1 MIPILFEKTE
11 SAFTSNGIG
20 RLADAITCT
29 VPEERNG
36 IFDLTMTYPMTG
48 LHYADLKEERFI
60 FAQPRPGA
68 RNQAFKIC
76 KISKP
81 LNGVVT
87 VYAQHISYQLSKV
100 VVMPFTAGSCAAAF
114 TGLKNNSVGDN
125 PFTFYTDKAVTASFK
140 VSVPSSLRSLLG
152 GVEGSIL
159 DQFGTGEYEWDMY
172 TVRFLLHRGQ
182 DNGVTIRYGKNLTD
196 LQNDTS
202 TENVYTAIVPF
213 YANETTTVTLPE
225 RILYGE
231 HVSDYSLIL
240 AQPVDFSERFGE
252 NVPTEAQLR
261 SAAQTYLAQSDNWKL
276 SSNVKVSFVNLAD
289 TEEYKNVSALQRV
302 NLCDTVTIVHQDLGV
317 ETKAQVVKVEYDVL
331 NERYNSIELGDVR
344 ANLAQTIVEASGFTR
359 QVVTK
364 TALQQAIEHA
374 TQMITGGLGG
384 YVVINRNAN
393 GQPEEILILGEESGG
408 DIEQAV
414 NVWRWNKNGLGHSHN
429 GYDGPYDDVALTADG
444 QINGQLIAAGTL
456 SAGKI
461 TTGLLT
467 SPMNPETYWDLDA
480 GIFHMSASTAQQI
493 AAYVDANGW
502 YFATPYTID
511 ENFVAFFTAYLQ
523 NGDLDVTHEYA
534 AYDFLWYQKDDF
546 NIRYLSK
553 GYWLQY
559 DLHDLPY
566 GGTIICVFDPQQYWT
581 LADDELDEI
590 TTSDGDPITML
601 SNLTQRGE
609 INLLTYDGDYILDDD
624 NDIIIGT
631 GIIESKALR
640 VENDF
645 TNGVKTQRLEVS
657 VDGLTSTV
665 QAISEDQT
673 LMKSE
678 IRQTAEAIITEVS
691 AERRRATGEEE
702 TLRSQINQTAGSIS
716 LSVDNGDSASVLSL
730 SYTDTDGH
738 VITLASETIEMTG
751 LVKFTDL
758 STSGSTT
765 INGDNITTGHLSASR
780 ISGGTLTLGGSNNT
794 NGTMSIQN
802 ASGNT
807 FGTWDN
813 SGLYVM
819 SPNSF
824 RTSITTDGK
833 LHVYRYQNG
842 WKEIGNL
849 GQFGVTINARNKGT
863 TQTYN
868 NVFTINAVSANTPG
882 FAIAI
887 DGVPYYAMNTSDT
900 AGGGMDLTER
910 GFRHYFKGEIY
921 CDSTFKTWVGYG
933 WTGNWSDY
941 SWQYGTPEVGTGGN
955 VAIWRGDNAG
965 NLVVEGTIYRYN
977 TPQDVSD
984 RREKHDIEDLTTGSS
999 LDLIMGLKPVAFRFN
1014 YSPEAL
1020 HHGFIAQDVDEVA
1033 PWNVTKPENGGTMTI
1048 AYQDFIA
1055 DLVKVVQYQEERIRR
1070 LEAAHG

>member
-1 MIPILFEKTE
+1 MIPILYDKTE
-11 SAFTSNGIG
+11 TSFTSNGIG
-20 RLADAITCT
+20 RLADAVSCVIE
-29 VPEERNG
+29 EERNG
-36 IFDLTMTYPMTG
+36 IFELTMTYPMTG
-48 LHYADLKEERFI
+48 LHYADLEEERYI

-68 RNQAFKIC
+68 SNQAFKIY

-81 LNGVVT
+81 LNGIVT
-87 VYAQHISYQLSKV
+87 VSARHISYQLNKV
-100 VVMPFTAGSCAAAF
+100 VVMPFTAGSCTAAF
-114 TGLKNNSVGDN
+114 VGLKNNSVGDN
-125 PFTFYTDKAVTASFK
+125 PFTFYTDKSVTASFK
-140 VSVPSSLRSLLG
+140 VTVPSTLRSLLG

-172 TVRFLLHRGQ
+172 TVRFLLHRGN

-196 LQNDTS
+196 LKNDTN

-213 YANETTTVTLPE
+213 YANESTTVTLPE
-225 RILYGE
+225 RILYGD
-231 HVSDYSLIL
+231 HVDDYSLIMVE
-240 AQPVDFSERFGE
+240 PVDFSEKFGE

-261 SAAQTYLAQSDNWKL
+261 SAAETFLEQSSNWKI
-276 SSNVKVSFVNLAD
+276 SENITVSFVNLAD
-289 TEEYKNVSALQRV
+289 TEEYKNVAALQRV
-302 NLCDTVTIVHQDLGV
+302 NLCDTVTIVHSELGV
-317 ETKAQVVKVEYDVL
+317 EAQAKVIKVEYDVL
-331 NERYNSIELGDVR
+331 NGRYNSIQLGDTT
-344 ANLAQTIVEASGFTR
+344 ANLAQTIVESSGFTR
-359 QVVTK
+359 QIVTK

-374 TQMITGGLGG
+374 TQLITGGLGG
-384 YVVINRNAN
+384 HIVINRNAD
-393 GQPEEILILGEESGG
+393 GQPEEILIM
-408 DIEQAV
+408 DTDDVTTAV
-414 NVWRWNKNGLGHSHN
+414 NVWRWNLGGLGHSHN
-429 GYDGPYDDVALTADG
+429 GYNGPFSDVALTADG
-444 QINGQLIAAGTL
+444 QINANLITTGALDAGL
-456 SAGKI
+456 I
-461 TTGLLT
+461 TTGLLA
-467 SPMNPETYWDLDA
+467 SPTNPETYWDLDA

-511 ENFVAFFTAYLQ
+511 ENFVAFFQVYLQ
-523 NGDLDVTHEYA
+523 NGDLDVTHEFA
-534 AYDFLWYQKDDF
+534 AYDYLWYQKDDF

-566 GGTIICVFDPQQYWT
+566 GGTIICVYDPQQYWT
-581 LADDELDEI
+581 LEDDELDEI
-590 TTSDGDPITML
+590 TTSDGDPILML
-601 SNLTQRGE
+601 SNLTKRGQAE
-609 INLLTYDGDYILDDD
+609 LLTFDGDFILDDE
-624 NDIIIGT
+624 NDRIAADT
-631 GIIESKALR
+631 IIESKALR

-645 TNGVKTQRLEVS
+645 TNGVKTMQLEIS
-657 VDGLTSTV
+657 VDGLRSTV
-665 QAISEDQT
+665 QAIGSDQS
-673 LMKSE
+673 LMKSD
-678 IRQTAEAIITEVS
+678 IRQTAEAIVTEVS
-691 AERRRATGEEE
+691 RAKYAEQ
-702 TLRSQINQTAGSIS
+702 TLTSQINQTAGSIA
-716 LSVDNGDSASVLSL
+716 LSVTNGSDSSVLSL
-730 SYTDTDGH
+730 SYTDTEGH
-738 VITLASETIEMTG
+738 VISLASETIEMTG

-765 INGDNITTGHLSASR
+765 INGDNITTGYLSASR

-833 LHVYRYQNG
+833 LHVYRYNSG

-849 GQFGVTINARNKGT
+849 GQFGVTVNARNKGT

-868 NVFTINAVSANTPG
+868 NVFTINALSANTPG

-900 AGGGMDLTER
+900 AGAGMDLTER

-984 RREKHDIEDLTTGSS
+984 RREKHDIEDLVEESS
-999 LDLIMGLKPVAFRFN
+999 LELIMGLKPVSFRFN
-1014 YSPEAL
+1014 YSPDAL

-1033 PWNVTKPENGGTMTI
+1033 PWNVTKPEDGGTMTI

-1055 DLVKVVQYQEERIRR
+1055 DLVKVVQYQEERIRK
-1070 LEAAHG
+1070 LEAEHG